1 MNKNWLYVIVGG
13 IFEIF
18 WVLCLK
24 KSEGF
29 SNLSFSIMTIILV
42 IVSFY
47 LFALGMA
54 NLPTGIAY
62 TVFTGIG
69 AVGTIVFGIVFFN
82 ESISTFKILF
92 SALLIIGILGL
103 KMTSKEE

>member
-1 MNKNWLYVIVGG
+1 MNKNWVYVIVGG
-13 IFEIF
+13 ILEIF

-29 SNLSFSIMTIILV
+29 NNLSFSIMTIILV

-47 LFALGMA
+47 LFALGME

-69 AVGTIVFGIVFFN
+69 AVGTIVFGIVFLN

-92 SALLIIGILGL
+92 SVLLIIGILGL

>member
-69 AVGTIVFGIVFFN
+69 AVGTIVFGIVFLN
-82 ESISTFKILF
+82 ESISKFKILF

>member
-13 IFEIF
+13 ILEIF

-29 SNLSFSIMTIILV
+29 SNLSFSIMTITLV

-47 LFALGMA
+47 LFALGM
-54 NLPTGIAY
+54 
-62 TVFTGIG
+62 
-69 AVGTIVFGIVFFN
+69 
-82 ESISTFKILF
+82 
-92 SALLIIGILGL
+92 
-103 KMTSKEE
+103 

>member
-13 IFEIF
+13 ILEIF

-47 LFALGMA
+47 LFALGME

-62 TVFTGIG
+62 TVFTG
-69 AVGTIVFGIVFFN
+69 N

-92 SALLIIGILGL
+92 SVLLIIGILGL

>member
-47 LFALGMA
+47 LFALGME

-69 AVGTIVFGIVFFN
+69 AVGTIVFGIVFLN

-92 SALLIIGILGL
+92 SVLLIIGILGL

>member
-13 IFEIF
+13 ILEIF

-29 SNLSFSIMTIILV
+29 SNLSFSIMTITLV

-47 LFALGMA
+47 LFALGME

-69 AVGTIVFGIVFFN
+69 AVGTIVFGIVFLN

-92 SALLIIGILGL
+92 SVLLIIGILGL